1 MEIPRE
7 LTEMGG
13 PKPVGDRGPRWLKQ
27 PFLQCPVPP
36 INRMGLARQCGI
48 SGTEMPLT
56 SIARQPGLSVS
67 RVNHVIAVAEA
78 NGNT

>member
-1 MEIPRE
+1 
-7 LTEMGG
+7 
-13 PKPVGDRGPRWLKQ
+13 
-27 PFLQCPVPP
+27 
-36 INRMGLARQCGI
+36 MGLARQCGI